1 MIELSLSVLRGQFVI
16 AIDVTLLHLL
26 PVGNGIVTR
35 HGIGSLSAEGVGLG
49 LLHREALQNE
59 QGDIEGAEI
68 HNI

>member
-1 MIELSLSVLRGQFVI
+1 MIELSVSVLREQFVI

-59 QGDIEGAEI
+59 QGEIEGAKI